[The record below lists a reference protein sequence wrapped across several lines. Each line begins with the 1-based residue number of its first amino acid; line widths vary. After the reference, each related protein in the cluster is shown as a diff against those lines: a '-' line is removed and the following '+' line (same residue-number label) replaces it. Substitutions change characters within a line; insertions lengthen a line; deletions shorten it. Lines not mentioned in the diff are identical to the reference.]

1 MIYGISKSKDILLSS
16 IAGALDEKTKKINTI
31 DRLSNNLSL
40 DSSSKIN
47 ENYCNLVMDSLDE
60 NPVFLIDDS
69 DIINYE
75 IKYL

>member
-69 DIINYE
+69 DIINH
-75 IKYL
+75 

>member
-47 ENYCNLVMDSLDE
+47 ENYCNLVMNSLDE

-69 DIINYE
+69 DIINH
-75 IKYL
+75 

>member
-1 MIYGISKSKDILLSS
+1 MIYGSSKSKDILLSS

-69 DIINYE
+69 DIINH
-75 IKYL
+75 